1 MNTLQTIQCYL
12 ALAPKLAE
20 TLSGNICVRHPELLP
35 RMFGRELRA
44 NALKKYKR
52 DNATCDKEQFIA
64 LYISACIYELK
75 KRPHK
80 YLIPVKR

>member
-1 MNTLQTIQCYL
+1 
-12 ALAPKLAE
+12 
-20 TLSGNICVRHPELLP
+20 
-35 RMFGRELRA
+35 MFEFEKELRESTLKKYRFEKELRD

-64 LYISACIYELK
+64 LYISACVYELK

-80 YLIPVKR
+80 YLTPFKK

>member
-1 MNTLQTIQCYL
+1 
-12 ALAPKLAE
+12 
-20 TLSGNICVRHPELLP
+20 
-35 RMFGRELRA
+35 MFGKELRA